1 MAGSR
6 VEKLSTIFKRYTG
19 LIKSGAV
26 LEENRPIWYDIYKH
40 FPPSVEPLAIR
51 SEPEI
56 DIKPIFYP
64 EDILR
69 SRFFRTYGD
78 SVMVH
83 DFISAKPS
91 DLKATKIGVCEM
103 FIAKYLQLAQSKGLD
118 EIDLNNQQLFDETE
132 KAIQEDCVGIQLKRR
147 KDMDMNRTFIS
158 KEE

>member
-40 FPPSVEPLAIR
+40 FPPSIEPLAIR
-51 SEPEI
+51 PEPEI

-78 SVMVH
+78 SIMIH
-83 DFISAKPS
+83 DFISSKPS
-91 DLKATKIGVCEM
+91 DLKTSRIGIGEM

-118 EIDLNNQQLFDETE
+118 EIDLNSQELFDETE
-132 KAIQEDCVGIQLKRR
+132 KSIQTDCGVQLKRR
-147 KDMDMNRTFIS
+147 KDYDQGNRTIIS
-158 KEE
+158 TS